1 MDPGLLSLLALL
13 PILSVFALIVLLRW
27 PATRAMPVAFG
38 ITCGLSLFVWGSP
51 IRLVTAAV
59 IDGLVTAASILYIV
73 LGAILLLN
81 LMRESGAL
89 HSIRRSMFE
98 ISPDR
103 RVQAVIIAFL
113 FGSFIEAAAGFGTPA
128 AVAAPLL
135 VAIGFPA
142 MAAVM
147 VSLIIQST
155 CVSFGAIGT
164 PILIG
169 INGGLAGQPEVVE
182 YLGRHGMEFSLYLK
196 TIGAKVAI
204 IHGVTGTLIPLIM
217 IVMMTRFFGQRRSW
231 KEGLAAAPFA
241 LFAGL
246 CFTVPYTITGVL
258 WGPEFPS
265 LVGSLFGLTVVILA
279 ARRRILTPRQTWDFP
294 PPAEWPA
301 EWSGDL
307 LQSEPTLSSP
317 KTHPSNL
324 PHPTRPEEILSNS
337 TPWARTDTGSPQETP
352 RGKGPSASVAWL
364 PYILVALTLLASRL
378 LPALQALLSGVQWG
392 WSGILGSG
400 ISTAF
405 QPLYLPGFF
414 FIVASAL
421 AVLSYRMTGR
431 QAARAAGRTL
441 RSLTGPAVAL
451 GFAVP
456 MVKVFINSGTPG
468 GLEQMPILL
477 AGGAAAVVGSAWP
490 AFAAVI
496 GAMGAFIAGSNTFS
510 NMMFSLFQFAT
521 ALKTGM
527 TPGVIVALQAVGGA
541 AGNMIC
547 VHNVVAASAVVGLLG
562 REGALIRKTIIPMTY
577 YLIVSGALGFV
588 LLWWFRI

>member
-1 MDPGLLSLLALL
+1 MSPGLLALLALL

-38 ITCGLSLFVWGSP
+38 ITGGLSLIVWGSP
-51 IRLVTAAV
+51 IRQVAASA

-73 LGAILLLN
+73 LGAVLLLN

-98 ISPDR
+98 VSPDR
-103 RVQAVIIAFL
+103 RIQAVIIAFL

-169 INGGLAGQPEVVE
+169 VNGGLAGQPEVME
-182 YLGRHGMEFSLYLK
+182 YLGRHGVEFSLYLK

-217 IVMMTRFFGQRRSW
+217 IVMMTRFFGQNRSW
-231 KEGLAAAPFA
+231 KEGLAVTPFA

-246 CFTVPYTITGVL
+246 CFTVPYTLTGVL

-265 LVGSLFGLTVVILA
+265 LVGSLFGLTVVVLA
-279 ARRRILTPRQTWDFP
+279 ARRRILTPRQAWDFP
-294 PPAEWPA
+294 PPSDWPDD
-301 EWSGDL
+301 WSG
-307 LQSEPTLSSP
+307 
-317 KTHPSNL
+317 
-324 PHPTRPEEILSNS
+324 
-337 TPWARTDTGSPQETP
+337 ARLPQETS
-352 RGKGPSASVAWL
+352 RGEGPSSFVAWM
-364 PYILVALTLLASRL
+364 PYIVVALTLLASRL
-378 LPALQALLSGVQWG
+378 WPDLQTLLSGVQWG
-392 WSGILGSG
+392 WSGILNSG
-400 ISTAF
+400 ISTSF
-405 QPLYLPGFF
+405 QPFYLPGFF
-414 FIVASAL
+414 FILASVM
-421 AVLSYRMTGR
+421 AVLVYRMTGR

-456 MVKVFINSGTPG
+456 MVKVFINSGTPE

-477 AGGAAAVVGSAWP
+477 AGGAAAVVGPVWP

-521 ALKTGM
+521 ALKTGL

-562 REGALIRKTIIPMTY
+562 KEGALIRKTIIPMTY
-577 YLIVSGALGFV
+577 YLIVSGALGFA

>member
-1 MDPGLLSLLALL
+1 MESGLLAMLALL
-13 PILSVFALIVLLRW
+13 PILSVFVLIVILRW

-38 ITCGLSLFVWGSP
+38 ITCVLSLAIWGSP
-51 IRLVTAAV
+51 LRQVAASF
-59 IDGLVTAASILYIV
+59 IDGLVTASTILYIV
-73 LGAILLLN
+73 LGAVLLLN

-89 HSIRRSMFE
+89 QTIRRSMFD

-103 RVQAVIIAFL
+103 RIQAIIIAFL

-169 INGGLAGQPEVVE
+169 VHGGLAGQPEVTA
-182 YLGRHGMEFSLYLK
+182 YLGQQGLDLALYLK
-196 TIGAKVAI
+196 TIGAKVAV
-204 IHGVTGTLIPLIM
+204 IHGITGTLIPLIM
-217 IVMMTRFFGQRRSW
+217 IVMMTRFFGQKRSW

-246 CFTVPYTITGVL
+246 CFTVPYTLTGVL

-265 LVGSLFGLTVVILA
+265 LVGSLFGLAVVILA
-279 ARRRILTPRQTWDFP
+279 ARKGFLKPRKTWDFP
-294 PPAEWPA
+294 ARSDWPGEWTG
-301 EWSGDL
+301 EL
-307 LQSEPTLSSP
+307 NQ
-317 KTHPSNL
+317 
-324 PHPTRPEEILSNS
+324 EE
-337 TPWARTDTGSPQETP
+337 TERRDA
-352 RGKGPSASVAWL
+352 PSAAVAWS

-378 LPALQALLSGVQWG
+378 WPALQARLSGIQWQ
-392 WSGILGSG
+392 WNGILGSG
-400 ISTAF
+400 IATTF
-405 QPLYLPGFF
+405 QPFYLPGFF
-414 FIVASAL
+414 FVISSAL
-421 AVLSYRMTGR
+421 AVLLYRMSGR

-441 RSLTGPAVAL
+441 RSLAGPAVAL

-477 AGGAAAVVGSAWP
+477 AGGAAAVAGSAWP

-521 ALKTGM
+521 ALKTGL

-562 REGALIRKTIIPMTY
+562 REGLLIRKTIIPMTY
-577 YLIVSGALGFV
+577 YLIVSGALGFI
-588 LLWWFRI
+588 LAWWFRI

>member
-1 MDPGLLSLLALL
+1 MDPGLLAILALL

-38 ITCGLSLFVWGSP
+38 ITCGLSLIVWGSP
-51 IRLVTAAV
+51 IRQVAASA

-73 LGAILLLN
+73 LGAVLLLN
-81 LMRESGAL
+81 LMRGSGAL
-89 HSIRRSMFE
+89 HSIRRSMYE
-98 ISPDR
+98 VSPDR

-169 INGGLAGQPEVVE
+169 VNGGLAGQPEVME
-182 YLGRHGMEFSLYLK
+182 YLGRHGVEFSLYLK

-217 IVMMTRFFGQRRSW
+217 IVMMTRFFGQKRSW
-231 KEGLAAAPFA
+231 KEGLAVTPFA

-246 CFTVPYTITGVL
+246 CFTVPYTLTGVL

-279 ARRRILTPRQTWDFP
+279 ARRRILTPRQAWDFP
-294 PPAEWPA
+294 PPSDWPD
-301 EWSGDL
+301 EWSGDPVRN
-307 LQSEPTLSSP
+307 EPAPSSA
-317 KTHPSNL
+317 K
-324 PHPTRPEEILSNS
+324 TRPT
-337 TPWARTDTGSPQETP
+337 TPWARTDPGSLSAS
-352 RGKGPSASVAWL
+352 GKDHARSSQKTSVGEGPSAFVAWM
-364 PYILVALTLLASRL
+364 PYIVVALTLLASRL
-378 LPALQALLSGVQWG
+378 WPDLQALLSGVQWG
-392 WSGILGSG
+392 WAGILNSG
-400 ISTAF
+400 ISTSF

-414 FIVASAL
+414 FILASAM
-421 AVLSYRMTGR
+421 AVLLYRMTGR
-431 QAARAAGRTL
+431 QAVRAAGRTL

-456 MVKVFINSGTPG
+456 MVKVFINSGTPE

-477 AGGAAAVVGSAWP
+477 AGGAAAVVGPVWP

-562 REGALIRKTIIPMTY
+562 KEGALIRKTIIPMTY
-577 YLIVSGALGFV
+577 YLVVSGALGFA